1 MNDVFYNLASLD
13 KLRGRL
19 TKKNIISLLILSVL
33 TIALFPAST
42 AAFASSNVRESN
54 ASATDNTLMSIHM
67 LDKTHGWA
75 MTQSS
80 VLKTADGGLHWQNVI
95 PAGAFNDV
103 PLGSTP
109 QGTFLNDQ
117 DAWVVIPVVIPPDT
131 AQDTIRVLRTTDGGK
146 SWQNSIIHTSA
157 GSRSDMPHFLNPS
170 NGWLQTFGQAGSSD
184 STIFY
189 TTDGGLH
196 WNEPGKLNTKD
207 IPYASGISFID
218 NQNGWEAGN
227 NPTAAIDNAQP
238 LLEVT
243 HDGGK
248 TWQSQS
254 LPALPGADKSAK
266 LSTKPPVFFGMTGL
280 LPVSDQIIPP
290 KTPGIGLD
298 LYVTHNGGQTWT
310 PTPLVTS
317 NIPGN
322 KKLMPFTI
330 DVMDMQHA
338 WAILGTD
345 LYATSNGGQSW
356 TKLPSAPQ
364 SITELNFVD
373 ANTGWAITP
382 TNLLHTTDG
391 GHTWQPINYFIDGKL
406 ITPPPIANPKP
417 VGSSGKDCGF
427 LLYGQAAG
435 ANTGPTLLPD
445 PGDQPHVACF
455 LQAFQQCVPK
465 TISFV
470 VDSKGPTTTTTEND
484 FSTKPQSGSCA
495 ISKNVNVNM
504 KPQPNKAETC
514 ARVAQTG
521 TNLSFIGC
529 TKSGTI
535 TFPLVAPK

>member
-1 MNDVFYNLASLD
+1 MNNARRNIASLD
-13 KLRGRL
+13 ELRGRL

-33 TIALFPAST
+33 TIAPFPAST
-42 AAFASSNVRESN
+42 AAFASSNERERD
-54 ASATDNTLMSIHM
+54 ASATENTLMSIHM

-80 VLKTADGGLHWQNVI
+80 VLKTADGGLHWQNVL
-95 PAGAFNDV
+95 PANAF
-103 PLGSTP
+103 
-109 QGTFLNDQ
+109 GTATVWEVHGDFLNDQ
-117 DAWVVIPVVIPPDT
+117 DGWIVAAVGTMDT
-131 AQDTIRVLRTTDGGK
+131 VMILHTMDGGK
-146 SWQNSIIHTSA
+146 SWQHSSIHTPATSP
-157 GSRSDMPHFLNPS
+157 DVKFLNAS
-170 NGWLQTFGQAGSSD
+170 DGWIQSYQVAPTTVRALFH
-184 STIFY
+184 
-189 TTDGGLH
+189 TTDGGQH
-196 WNEPGKLNTKD
+196 WNQVTSSNPPNLKD
-207 IPYASGISFID
+207 IVFFSDG
-218 NQNGWEAGN
+218 QNGWEAGSGAG
-227 NPTAAIDNAQP
+227 PQP
-238 LLEVT
+238 PLEIT
-243 HDGGK
+243 HDGGQ

-254 LPALPGADKSAK
+254 LPALPGADKSAT
-266 LSTKPPVFFGMTGL
+266 LSTKPPVFFGNNGL
-280 LPVSDQIIPP
+280 LPVQDNIASQ
-290 KTPGIGLD
+290 PGSQSSSIGID

-310 PTPLVTS
+310 PTQLVTS
-317 NIPGN
+317 NIPSN

-345 LYATSNGGQSW
+345 LHATSNGGQSW
-356 TKLPSAPQ
+356 TKLPSAPP

-406 ITPPPIANPKP
+406 ITPPPTTPPIANPK
-417 VGSSGKDCGF
+417 GNLGKDCGNLF
-427 LLYGQAAG
+427 YGLVAG
-435 ANTGPTLLPD
+435 ANTGPTLQPD

-455 LQAFQQCVPK
+455 LQAFQQCVPA

-470 VDSKGPTTTTTEND
+470 VSSKGPPTTITEND

-495 ISKNVNVNM
+495 ISKNVIVNM
-504 KPQPNKAETC
+504 EPQPNKAETC